1 MPEIKNV
8 VQQTD
13 VMSKSELTAA
23 TAIATTATY
32 RATIVKTTANTI
44 EGKNR
49 AEMLSSEGR
58 TNAIVA
64 STSRACI
71 HGVIAG
77 IIPKDQT
84 TREIGKGLLDEKAV
98 TIKNEHAA
106 GARAEAAAGAA
117 ARAEAAAGATAGATA
132 AVQTG
137 V

>member
-1 MPEIKNV
+1 
-8 VQQTD
+8 
-13 VMSKSELTAA
+13 
-23 TAIATTATY
+23 
-32 RATIVKTTANTI
+32 
-44 EGKNR
+44 
-49 AEMLSSEGR
+49 MLSSEGR

-106 GARAEAAAGAA
+106 GAA
-117 ARAEAAAGATAGATA
+117 ARAEAAAGATA
-132 AVQTG
+132 AVQAG

>member
-8 VQQTD
+8 VRQTD
-13 VMSKSELTAA
+13 VMSTSELTAA
-23 TAIATTATY
+23 TAIATTAT
-32 RATIVKTTANTI
+32 IVKATANTI
-44 EGKNR
+44 EGKSR

-71 HGVIAG
+71 HGMIAV

-84 TREIGKGLLDEKAV
+84 TREIGRGLLDEKAV

-117 ARAEAAAGATAGATA
+117 ARATA

>member
-13 VMSKSELTAA
+13 VMSKSELAAA
-23 TAIATTATY
+23 TAIATTASL
-32 RATIVKTTANTI
+32 RDTIVNTTANTI

-71 HGVIAG
+71 HGMIAV
-77 IIPKDQT
+77 IIPKAQT
-84 TREIGKGLLDEKAV
+84 TREIGRGLLVAKAV
-98 TIKNEHAA
+98 TIKNAHAA
-106 GARAEAAAGAA
+106 GARVAVEARVEV
-117 ARAEAAAGATAGATA
+117 RAKATAGATA
-132 AVQTG
+132 TAAVQAG

>member
-23 TAIATTATY
+23 TAIAKTATY
-32 RATIVKTTANTI
+32 RATIVKTANTI
-44 EGKNR
+44 EGKSR